1 MPRDYT
7 WTQIEASLPA
17 QQPRGLFN
25 RYFQML
31 AEGDEVKG
39 QQFGAEV
46 LELVERVEK
55 AEGLAMRQ
63 LGGDVSSS

>member
-1 MPRDYT
+1 
-7 WTQIEASLPA
+7 
-17 QQPRGLFN
+17 
-25 RYFQML
+25 ML

-55 AEGLAMRQ
+55 AEGLAMR
-63 LGGDVSSS
+63 